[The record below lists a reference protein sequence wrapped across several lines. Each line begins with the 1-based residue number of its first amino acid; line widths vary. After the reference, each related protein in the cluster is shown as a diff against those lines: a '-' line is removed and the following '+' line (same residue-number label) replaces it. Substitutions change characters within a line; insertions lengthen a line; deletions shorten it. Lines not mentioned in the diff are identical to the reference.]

1 MAYPM
6 NRTRI
11 INTLFRISGVFLS
24 LVFTVLVLLIANAN
38 PLEAFQSVFRG
49 AVSTPVRIADVL
61 VAFVPLIV
69 TTCGLAITF
78 TVGLWNIG
86 IEGQITIGA
95 IMATWALRLF
105 QDSAVPPAL
114 IIIFGFLA
122 AAVGGMVWSL
132 LAGFLKLYG
141 GVNEIFAGLGL
152 NFIATALTIWLIF
165 GPWKRPGV
173 ASMSGTVP
181 FDKAL
186 GLPTLPGFRLSV
198 WSLVL
203 AALSVALVFLFLNNT
218 KIGLRMKAVG
228 KNPKAANLMGISSS
242 RYFLLAFIM
251 CGFFA
256 GLTGAIQVIGVYNR
270 LIPAI
275 SSGYGFLGLLVAML
289 VDYHVILAVPVS
301 LLYAALNIGGIQLPI
316 AMKIDS
322 TLAGVMQSSLVLF
335 YMIMEGARKKYL
347 TAIERRENE

>member
-1 MAYPM
+1 M
-6 NRTRI
+6 NRTKL
-11 INTLFRISGVFLS
+11 INTLFRLAGILLS
-24 LVFTVLVLLIANAN
+24 FVFTAVVLLIAKAN
-38 PLEAFQSVFRG
+38 PIEAFQLVLRG
-49 AVSTPVRIADVL
+49 AVSTTVRIADVL
-61 VAFVPLIV
+61 VAFVPLII

-86 IEGQITIGA
+86 IEGQITVGA
-95 IMATWALRLF
+95 IMATWALRLL
-105 QDSAVPPAL
+105 QDSSLSPAF
-114 IIIFGFLA
+114 IIILGFV
-122 AAVGGMVWSL
+122 AAVMGGMVWAL

-186 GLPTLPGFRLSV
+186 GLPTLPGLRLSI
-198 WSLVL
+198 WSLIL
-203 AALSVALVFLFLNNT
+203 AAFSITLVFIFLNNT

-228 KNPKAANLMGISSS
+228 KNPKAAILMGISSS
-242 RYFLLAFIM
+242 RHLLLAFVM

-256 GLTGAIQVIGVYNR
+256 GLTGAFQVIGVYNR
-270 LIPAI
+270 LIPSI

-289 VDYHVILAVPVS
+289 VNYHVIWAVPVA

-322 TLAGVMQSSLVLF
+322 TLAGVMQSALVLF
-335 YMIMEGARKKYL
+335 YIIMEGIRRKYL
-347 TAIERRENE
+347 SMIERHEHE

>member
-1 MAYPM
+1 M
-6 NRTRI
+6 NRI
-11 INTLFRISGVFLS
+11 KIVNTLFRLAGIL
-24 LVFTVLVLLIANAN
+24 LALIFTALVLMIAKAD
-38 PLEAFQSVFRG
+38 PMEAFRHIFMG
-49 AVSTPVRIADVL
+49 AVSTQVKIADVL
-61 VAFVPLIV
+61 VAFVPLII

-105 QDSAVPPAL
+105 QGSSLPPAA
-114 IIIFGFLA
+114 IIILGFVA
-122 AAVGGMVWSL
+122 GIFGGMVWAL

-173 ASMSGTVP
+173 GSMSGTVP
-181 FDKAL
+181 FDTEL
-186 GLPTLPGFRLSV
+186 WLPSLPGFRLSI
-198 WSLVL
+198 WSLGL
-203 AALSVALVFLFLNNT
+203 AALSVVLVYLLLKNT

-228 KNPKAANLMGISSS
+228 KNPKAAILMGISSS
-242 RYFLLAFIM
+242 THLLLAFVM

-256 GLTGAIQVIGVYNR
+256 GLTGAIQVISVYNR

-289 VDYHVILAVPVS
+289 VDYHVIWAVPVA

-322 TLAGVMQSSLVLF
+322 TLAGVMQSALVLF
-335 YMIMEGARKKYL
+335 YMIMEGARKKYF
-347 TAIERRENE
+347 AVRERQDHE

>member
-1 MAYPM
+1 MKRVKM
-6 NRTRI
+6 
-11 INTLFRISGVFLS
+11 INTLFRLLGIVLS
-24 LVFTVLVLLIANAN
+24 LVFTALVLVISNAD
-38 PLEAFQSVFRG
+38 PLEAYKIIISG
-49 AVSTPVRIADVL
+49 AVATPVRIADVV
-61 VAFVPLIV
+61 VAFVPLII

-86 IEGQITIGA
+86 IEGQIMLGA
-95 IMATWALRLF
+95 IMATWALRLL
-105 QDSAVPPAL
+105 QDSSLSPGIV
-114 IIIFGFLA
+114 IITGFFA
-122 AAVGGMVWSL
+122 GMIGGMLWAL

-152 NFIATALTIWLIF
+152 NFIATAMTIWLIF

-186 GLPTLPGFRLSV
+186 SLPTLPGFRLSL

-203 AALSVALVFLFLNNT
+203 VAFSVLVVFLFLNST

-228 KNPKAANLMGISSS
+228 KNPKAAILMGVSSS
-242 RYFLLAFIM
+242 KHLLLAFLM

-256 GLTGAIQVIGVYNR
+256 GLTGAFQVIGVYNR

-289 VDYHVILAVPVS
+289 VDYHVIWAVPVA

-316 AMKIDS
+316 TMKIDS
-322 TLAGVMQSSLVLF
+322 TLAGVMQSALVLF
-335 YMIMEGARKKYL
+335 YMAMEGVRRKYWS
-347 TAIERRENE
+347 AVERQENE